1 MLAALPAIEHIG
13 SEFLAGGAP
22 GYGEAAP
29 GDHLQTTYHLWL
41 FGDQIEHGRYPWRD
55 PYSFRPESKPTV
67 NPAVWPYG
75 VVFWP
80 LYHLFGL
87 VLGWNVFVLLT
98 FVAAGLTAMA
108 WLRELGLPRGPAIVG
123 GLVFEIAPY
132 RAVQSAG
139 HLLGPISLL
148 LPLSLW
154 ALERGRRGSPAWLAL
169 SAVSIASIPLSGQVH
184 LAIGAIAFYAA
195 YALVRL
201 PAVTRRRPVYL
212 AGAALGVALSVGAG
226 LLIDR
231 VVVQGSLS
239 AHGRSLSAVSAYS
252 ASWLDFFSRSERH
265 GSESFV
271 FLGWLTP
278 LMALLGLYALVRA
291 GRFWLA
297 AVLGLGA
304 AIPMLLALGTNTPL
318 YRPVHAVVPGLQY
331 PRVPERLMPVACLG
345 VAALVAFAL
354 QLLSDERVLRA
365 GRGQTRA
372 WAGRAA
378 IVAGVAAVAVAVD
391 LHYEAL
397 RASAADAG
405 NRAYKALDGGPRDAR
420 LLEVPVFL
428 PDTDDGSVYQYYDM
442 GPRRERPGGYSTTA
456 PVIADVVAR
465 RLQGINC
472 GDWTSRPGVELQKLG
487 VREIAFHRGL
497 FLLNPSVPG
506 RTWFAWQGLVQHGY
520 RPWAHDGAVTVLD
533 RQHGHGPPPPAPV
546 PEPPH
551 DAAQL
556 CAGWYAND
564 GNGRAMSAG
573 HAALWAYSKGPGS
586 SLSLVLR
593 SYAPLPVTFSVDGRR
608 LLTRRISALTEVRTP
623 LGAVGWHL
631 VALDTPTL
639 PLVDGRR
646 EGARMLAYAFN

>member
-1 MLAALPAIEHIG
+1 VLAAVPGIAHVG

-55 PYSFRPESKPTV
+55 PYSFRPEAKPTA

-80 LYHLFGL
+80 LYHVFGI
-87 VLGWNVFVLLT
+87 VLGWNLFVLLT
-98 FVAAGLTAMA
+98 FVAAGLLAMA
-108 WLRELGLPRGPAIVG
+108 WLRELGLARGPAIVG

-132 RAVQSAG
+132 RALQSAG

-148 LPLSLW
+148 LPLSLF
-154 ALERGRRGSPAWLAL
+154 ALERGRRGNPVWLAL
-169 SAVSIASIPLSGQVH
+169 SAVAIASIPLSGQVH
-184 LAIGAIAFYAA
+184 LAIGAVPFYAA

-201 PAVTRRRPVYL
+201 PAVTRRRPLYL
-212 AGAALGVALSVGAG
+212 AGAGLGVALAIGAG

-239 AHGRSLSAVSAYS
+239 AKGRSLSAVSGYS
-252 ASWLDFFSRSERH
+252 ADWLDFFSRTQRH

-278 LMALLGLYALVRA
+278 LVALFGLYALVRV
-291 GRFWLA
+291 GRAWLA

-304 AIPMLLALGTNTPL
+304 LVPMLLALGTNTPL

-331 PRVPERLMPVACLG
+331 PRVPERLMPVACLA
-345 VAALVAFAL
+345 VAALVGFAL
-354 QLLSDERVLRA
+354 QLFADERVV
-365 GRGQTRA
+365 GSGWGQTPA
-372 WAGRAA
+372 WPHRAA
-378 IVAGVAAVAVAVD
+378 IVAAVAVVVFALD
-391 LHYEAL
+391 LHYQAL
-397 RASAADAG
+397 KATAADEG
-405 NRAYKALDGGPRDAR
+405 NRAYNALDGGARDSR

-428 PDTDDGSVYQYYDM
+428 PDTHYGSVYQYYDT
-442 GPRRERPGGYSTTA
+442 GPKRERPGGYSTTA

-465 RLQGINC
+465 QLQVINC
-472 GDWTSRPGVELQKLG
+472 GDWTSRPGRVLQRLG

-497 FLLNPSVPG
+497 FVLNPAVPG
-506 RTWFAWQGLVQHGY
+506 RGWFAWRGLVEHGY
-520 RPWAHDGAVTVLD
+520 RRWAHDGAVSMLD
-533 RQHGHGPPPPAPV
+533 RLHGHGPAPKAPV
-546 PEPPH
+546 PEPRH
-551 DAAQL
+551 DTAQL
-556 CAGWYAND
+556 CAGWYGND

-573 HAALWAYSKGPGS
+573 HAALWAYSNGPAS

-593 SYAPLPVTFSVDGRR
+593 SYAGLPITFTVDGRR
-608 LLTRRISALTEVRTP
+608 LYTRRISALTEARIP
-623 LGAVGWHL
+623 LGAKGWHL

-639 PLVDGRR
+639 ADVNGRA
-646 EGARMLAYAFN
+646 EGARLIAYVFD